1 VFLQRLPSCALLPIT
16 SNFQASVATAVE
28 HLRSAVQSILGSIDA
43 LRAHSDARLLALQEV
58 CDSGFDHMTSDIA
71 QLKGQVTRIEVLQL
85 RQLESNARL
94 EESVSALVIAANGL
108 RAAEAR
114 DVIRPVEA
122 QAVLGSYASRYD
134 LLAQMRSGALL
145 RA

>member
-1 VFLQRLPSCALLPIT
+1 MH
-16 SNFQASVATAVE
+16 FQASVAAAVE
-28 HLRSAVQSILGSIDA
+28 HLRSAVQGILGSIDA
-43 LRAHSDARLLALQEV
+43 LRVHSDARMHALQQV
-58 CDSGFDHMTSDIA
+58 CDSGFEHVTANIE

-85 RQLESNARL
+85 RQLESSARL
-94 EESVSALVIAANGL
+94 EQSVSALVVAANGL

-114 DVIRPVEA
+114 DFIRPVDA
-122 QAVLGSYASRYD
+122 QVVLGSHAARYD